1 MSKWK
6 ILIHY
11 STKSFEDIDLWIK
24 DLRSNSSPDIKVFL
38 IGNKNDLED
47 SRLVS
52 QEQAM
57 QIKKDFD
64 FDLFMETSAKTGFNA
79 QKLFVEAGKLLFKD
93 YYKYKQTKK
102 NNNPTEK
109 LKKEKVPQKNAPQKK
124 GCCW

>member
-1 MSKWK
+1 M
-6 ILIHY
+6 
-11 STKSFEDIDLWIK
+11 
-24 DLRSNSSPDIKVFL
+24 FL

-109 LKKEKVPQKNAPQKK
+109 LKKEKVPQKNTPQKK
-124 GCCW
+124 GCC